1 MSAAPALDLV
11 HDAERAAT
19 ILHPVRLRLLELL
32 VEPDSAAGLARRLAI
47 PRQKIN
53 YYLRQLE
60 EDGFIELVEER
71 RKGNCTERIL
81 RATARSYLIVPSAL
95 GRLAA
100 DPTQVRDQLSAT
112 YLVAV
117 AARAIQELAAVRRE
131 GESAQKRV
139 ATLTIQTDVRFAS
152 AADQHA
158 FAEELATQVAAL
170 VAKYH
175 DERSRG
181 GRRFRLFAGAY
192 PAPAESSS
200 SSTPSTPPEA

>member
-11 HDAERAAT
+11 HDVERAAT
-19 ILHPVRLRLLELL
+19 ILHPVRLRLLEELT
-32 VEPDSAAGLARRLAI
+32 EPDSAAGLARRLKI
-47 PRQKIN
+47 PRQKVN

-60 EDGFIELVEER
+60 DDGFVELVEER
-71 RKGNCTERIL
+71 RKGNCTERVL
-81 RATARSYLIVPSAL
+81 RATARSYLIAPSAL

-100 DPTQVRDQLSAT
+100 DPAQVRDQLSAT

-117 AARAIQELAAVRRE
+117 AARAIEELATVRRQAD
-131 GESAQKRV
+131 SAKKRV
-139 ATLTIQTDVRFAS
+139 ATLSIQTDVRFAS

-181 GRRFRLFAGAY
+181 GHRFRLFMGAY
-192 PAPAESSS
+192 PAPAEPAT
-200 SSTPSTPPEA
+200 TPHPTTPQEG